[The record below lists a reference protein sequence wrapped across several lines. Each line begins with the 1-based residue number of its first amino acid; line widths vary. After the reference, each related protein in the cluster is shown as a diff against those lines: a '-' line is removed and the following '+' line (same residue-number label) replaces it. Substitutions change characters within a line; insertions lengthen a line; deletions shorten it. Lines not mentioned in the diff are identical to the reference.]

1 MEFCPKCGGMMLPQR
16 AGKSKLLVCQRCGR
30 KMKPK
35 RRSGY
40 RFREK
45 GKEKAEV
52 GVVEEKRKKKI
63 RPIEQEFELEP
74 VEYYEEFFEETG

>member
-1 MEFCPKCGGMMLPQR
+1 MLPQR